1 MNNLVGRGLAGSADG
16 VGGKVRLFPGAVE
29 RESVGYLRLSA

>member
-16 VGGKVRLFPGAVE
+16 VGGKVRLFPGAVG